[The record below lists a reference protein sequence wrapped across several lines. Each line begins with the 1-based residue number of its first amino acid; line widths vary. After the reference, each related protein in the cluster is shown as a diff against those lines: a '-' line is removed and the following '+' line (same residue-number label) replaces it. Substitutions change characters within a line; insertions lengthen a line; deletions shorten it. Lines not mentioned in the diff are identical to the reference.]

1 MPGSVTVYLD
11 EEKYRF
17 LLKRGDPKK
26 IIRQWVMERYEQEK
40 EK

>member
-1 MPGSVTVYLD
+1 MPGIVSIYLH
-11 EEKYRF
+11 EGIYRF

-26 IIRQWVMERYEQEK
+26 IIREWVMERYEQEK